1 LAKFLGGPAIR
12 RYNAKKRE
20 LIFTR
25 EGSNFMLDCKVDYRL
40 VAAALDFSEFSEVTF
55 AHALDQA
62 RAHGSE
68 LVIINVINNR
78 GLDVLD
84 RLTAE
89 GFDLGGKEGYL
100 TRVKAERQDLL
111 DKEYLPAAQGVK
123 TRVVFR
129 VGHPHDE
136 LLRALK
142 DENVSLLVMGAKG
155 RSNLAG
161 ALFGSTAEKAFRRA
175 TCPVLSV
182 RGPEHCRL

>member
-1 LAKFLGGPAIR
+1 
-12 RYNAKKRE
+12 
-20 LIFTR
+20 
-25 EGSNFMLDCKVDYRL
+25 MLDCKVDYRL